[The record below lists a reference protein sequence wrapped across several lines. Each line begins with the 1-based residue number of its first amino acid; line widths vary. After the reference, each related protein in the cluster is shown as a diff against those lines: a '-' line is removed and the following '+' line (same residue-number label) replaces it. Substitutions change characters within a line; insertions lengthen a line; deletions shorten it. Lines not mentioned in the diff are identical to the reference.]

1 MAASGPGGPEKTPE
15 AQGHGQCPPGVDR
28 SSQLP
33 ASPSVL
39 AAREVFQRP
48 DPTPLGAADP
58 SLPSGASGTLHPEGL
73 CLPGFPGAVRTWGRG
88 TIIRHTPDPNR
99 PKARRSRVG
108 PEALILPAQGARPK
122 VSTRSPGGTAVCRS
136 PEAPNNDSAPES
148 GHQAPVPCEAAST
161 CLGSFQGPSEGPV
174 TAAPSHSPG
183 SWGPALLWI
192 PARQQPACG
201 LRRFRSCCTTGK
213 GLEAGSWR
221 WPQRRLVPSPP
232 GQPSSPGH
240 EGLRL
245 TPRRKCPVLRE
256 SSEGLPAG
264 NQDPA
269 WPKPGPATM
278 VRQDLTQSSAERPAR
293 CRGPEE
299 MEEGPSSHSGL
310 SEERGSQYLHI
321 SGRKGPEALGSR
333 GCALRK
339 QVPAW
344 LPHSLGLPCGPKP
357 PGTLRQGLPDCGD
370 PTP

>member
-1 MAASGPGGPEKTPE
+1 MAASGPGGPGKTPGPRAVGSALLE
-15 AQGHGQCPPGVDR
+15 QTGATSCQHRPQSWLPGKF
-28 SSQLP
+28 SKG
-33 ASPSVL
+33 
-39 AAREVFQRP
+39 
-48 DPTPLGAADP
+48 PTPLLLEPLIPLSHQVPQGP
-58 SLPSGASGTLHPEGL
+58 SSTQRVSAFPVFLGQFGLGGEEPSSIH
-73 CLPGFPGAVRTWGRG
+73 
-88 TIIRHTPDPNR
+88 HTPDPNR

-108 PEALILPAQGARPK
+108 PEAVILPAQGAQPK
-122 VSTRSPGGTAVCRS
+122 VSTRSPRGTAVCRS

-148 GHQAPVPCEAAST
+148 GHQALVPCEAAST

-174 TAAPSHSPG
+174 TAAPSHSPS

-201 LRRFRSCCTTGK
+201 LRCFRSCCTTGK

-221 WPQRRLVPSPP
+221 WPQRRLAPSPP

-264 NQDPA
+264 NQDPV

-278 VRQDLTQSSAERPAR
+278 VRQSLQRDLPAAAVQR
-293 CRGPEE
+293 RWGRDLHPTRACPR
-299 MEEGPSSHSGL
+299 
-310 SEERGSQYLHI
+310 RAGSQYLHI

-339 QVPAW
+339 
-344 LPHSLGLPCGPKP
+344 
-357 PGTLRQGLPDCGD
+357 
-370 PTP
+370 